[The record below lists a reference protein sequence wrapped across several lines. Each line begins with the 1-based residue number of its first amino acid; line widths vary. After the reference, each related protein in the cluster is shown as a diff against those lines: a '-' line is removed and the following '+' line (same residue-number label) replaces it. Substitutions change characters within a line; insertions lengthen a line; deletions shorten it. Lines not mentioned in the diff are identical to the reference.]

1 MIRHIIVIPNFLES
15 AFKTLEDL
23 IHETEEVAETVVE
36 DVGKTIGK
44 LFKRCHKKP
53 APKAIQVHDVFD
65 IGGMF
70 KAFQMELHNDTILDK
85 LLDITQVMSIIPD
98 DDIEYYLP
106 KPDASNLVDKRD
118 KVMADIL
125 LLTIINVFSYN
136 DNDSLMP

>member
-1 MIRHIIVIPNFLES
+1 MDSTHVLIETIIVIPNFLEN
-15 AFKTLEDL
+15 AFKTLDQL

-53 APKAIQVHDVFD
+53 EPKAIQVHDIFD

-70 KAFQMELHNDTILDK
+70 KAFQMELHNDTILDT

-98 DDIEYYLP
+98 DDIEFHLP
-106 KPDASNLVDKRD
+106 KPIAESLVDKRD
-118 KVMADIL
+118 EVG
-125 LLTIINVFSYN
+125 TPYSQ
-136 DNDSLMP
+136 